1 MNMDL
6 LQLFLLYI
14 LLVFSNDMITLWD
27 KVIDNIVIMEQ
38 FHVRIQINTEDGDT
52 HNRIEGMEALHV
64 GTFIIV
70 CADLYIIT
78 LDSERNVIKL
88 DEIGCISVFGRVTDI
103 KLAVSEIPVICVQSY
118 RRTIHGYEPIDAYYT
133 PDPISY
139 TTIEEIGDNL
149 TCLDISDYLPGD
161 IGRYYGYYDI
171 VVYNSRTH
179 TYSFKEFV
187 YKTWNE
193 ELKVRVVEL
202 PINGVRVRLLQP
214 YENITLYIPKENEVI
229 YIIPGISGK
238 LVIEDN

>member
-103 KLAVSEIPVICVQSY
+103 KLAVSEIPVICVQGF
-118 RRTIHGYEPIDAYYT
+118 RRTICGYEPTDVYYA
-133 PDPISY
+133 PDPTSY
-139 TTIEEIGDNL
+139 ITIIEIGDEL
-149 TCLDISDYLPGD
+149 TCLDVSDYLPGD
-161 IGRYYGYYDI
+161 IGEYHGYFDVI
-171 VVYNSRTH
+171 IYNTK
-179 TYSFKEFV
+179 TQIYSFSERV
-187 YKTWNE
+187 YKTWRE
-193 ELKVRVVEL
+193 GLRVRVVEIT
-202 PINGVRVRLLQP
+202 INGTRVSLLEP
-214 YENITLYIPKENEVI
+214 LEPILYIPKRNEVI
-229 YIIPGISGK
+229 YIISGISGK